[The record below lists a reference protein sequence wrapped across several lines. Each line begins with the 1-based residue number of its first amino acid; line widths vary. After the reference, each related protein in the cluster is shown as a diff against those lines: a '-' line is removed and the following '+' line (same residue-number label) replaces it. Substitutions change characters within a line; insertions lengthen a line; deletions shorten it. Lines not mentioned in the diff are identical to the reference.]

1 MYSLILYYS
10 KLKSILCKLFWYI
23 TQVLCKQLLRNMHT
37 KEAYGLSVCCPYLWL
52 LPAAFLLSQLQ
63 GTPGVPGPDGIPG
76 PAAIQGDPG
85 DVGHKGPQGPPG
97 PPVSQSARCD
107 VTLSPTAHLK

>member
-1 MYSLILYYS
+1 MY
-10 KLKSILCKLFWYI
+10 
-23 TQVLCKQLLRNMHT
+23 T
-37 KEAYGLSVCCPYLWL
+37 KEAYGLGVCYPYLWL
-52 LPAAFLLSQLQ
+52 LPATFLFSQLQ

-97 PPVSQSARCD
+97 PPVSLSARCG
-107 VTLSPTAHLK
+107 VTLSHTAHLK